1 MFVLRNRLTLP
12 DKSRK
17 RASFWVVLLPFVA
30 IAFFATTL
38 IAQNTRAIKKKQ
50 VVKPT
55 ISGRTS
61 ANSSKMRIK
70 VRKNDVS
77 RFEVRT
83 GTPSSPA
90 SFNDDTRSL

>member
-55 ISGRTS
+55 ISGRVCKLEQDEDKGS
-61 ANSSKMRIK
+61 QERC
-70 VRKNDVS
+70 V
-77 RFEVRT
+77 
-83 GTPSSPA
+83 
-90 SFNDDTRSL
+90 